1 MNSDHVYAIIIVL
14 VLIILGVITFHYY
27 AYISAGNGSALNVGV
42 GAGVKV
48 WEYAKKDPLP
58 IEKFEDEPQK
68 HWIKTPNDNFCPWA
82 LV

>member
-1 MNSDHVYAIIIVL
+1 MNSDHVYAIMIVL

-27 AYISAGNGSALNVGV
+27 AFVSAGNGSALNVGV

-48 WEYAKKDPLP
+48 WEYAKKEPV
-58 IEKFEDEPQK
+58 EKFEHEPKK
-68 HWIKTPNDNFCPWA
+68 HWIKTPDNNFCPWA